1 MKTEFQ
7 PFPPRPRPRISG
19 FALIV
24 VLAFLVLITG
34 LVLAFFSRAISNRQ
48 VSAHSANS
56 IRSERL
62 ARGAVD
68 TVLGDLKQ
76 EIAAGSSGVVSEIS
90 EGTLFATY
98 LPATARSAIP
108 FPTEPGRPANL
119 VKWSAPQPFFDS
131 AAEYDGQPVFPR
143 AAVNPPSQ
151 RASSDATTT
160 VSRNGRFVSP
170 ARWNRALLLPKAN
183 PSATD
188 PTPAV
193 TGDDSFQIP
202 TWIYVDR
209 NGGNPQQTNSDVIGR
224 FAYAIYDAGGLLD
237 MNVAGYPA
245 DDSGMPAESQTEP
258 VGRKGILATAD
269 LTRIG
274 MSSADSQTLVG
285 WRNHSTLTAGEDRYL
300 ELSLEH
306 PNGHLTVGGSGTS
319 ADRAFPSRQSLIDFV
334 LKQLS
339 GGSVAE
345 RQNYLRYLG
354 INSRDLDA
362 PTWIPDPARPRI
374 LGDAANPRDAVL
386 SDGGN
391 MAVGLDDEFNPALPM
406 VRVQHPFE
414 RLSGSQARVREPLV
428 KNRFPLERLSWI
440 TSDGP
445 SADLPS
451 SDPRYNQRGTGD
463 NIRASFGLAWDNASH
478 AWSYGVNSSGT
489 PFGGRVPQRILRLQE
504 VAALSASEAREPDF
518 FELMQAA
525 IHVGSLGR
533 GFAYYRPTKDTGP
546 FRREEREFGAA
557 NNPNP
562 PELLSTQPKYQ
573 VLQIG
578 ANMIDQYDSDSF
590 PTEIRLNGFRFF
602 GIEDLPY
609 LNRIMMAAQIQDEP
623 AAPSLGSW
631 ISYVIPELWNPH
643 DTGQPSPLPPDSP
656 TQFRITISP
665 IPNSGILFSWK
676 TSAAVPPTP
685 NAYPAGF
692 PIQNQN
698 PQLTYQPVA
707 YEFSATSSDFREP
720 ELLPASGTLTLAPPA
735 TPRMQRA
742 IPVGAFDFISSGSA
756 VSCRKTWPAPV
767 ETIANQTIP
776 ATYPA
781 PTPEPTTVRN
791 VNQVKTIGSYVITL
805 AYRRNG
811 QWRDYFTFSGMFG
824 SQFPVREVLQDFLSV
839 SLNTPQQALWDPR
852 SNRFP
857 ADRSDGA
864 GNSTLWKHR
873 RPDLGPGQNR
883 KIFFQSADNSLLSG
897 WWKTGTTQPGG
908 DPSTAF
914 MGTVSIN
921 SANAANVGA
930 RNTYYH
936 DPDGVVRGA
945 DGVYETTNNY
955 AGQPLA
961 LNAKVG
967 GGRNFSRPIILN
979 RPFRSVG
986 ELGYVFRDTPWK
998 SIDFFTA
1005 NSGDSALLDIFCL
1018 KENTVTGLRAGVLN
1032 PNTRNV
1038 EVLEAMI
1045 AGTLKDETPLSGT
1058 GSAPVPLLNAQ
1069 SNSLAQALVTTTQT
1083 TPLQNRADLVNRFVG
1098 SPTAFP
1104 LSPNSPDDE
1113 IVKRRRE
1120 AVVRALA
1127 DVSTTRVW
1135 NLMID
1140 VIAQP
1145 GRTVNGQF
1153 LVEGEKRYWVHVA
1166 IDRLTGEVLERSSEL
1181 VVE

>member
-1 MKTEFQ
+1 MKTD
-7 PFPPRPRPRISG
+7 FPPLLPLPRRSG
-19 FALIV
+19 FALVV
-24 VLAFLVLITG
+24 VLALLVLVTG
-34 LVLAFFSRAISNRQ
+34 LVLAFFSRAVSNRQ
-48 VSAHSANS
+48 VSAHSANT
-56 IRSERL
+56 IRAERL

-76 EIAAGSSGVVSEIS
+76 EIAAGSSGVVLEIS
-90 EGTLFATY
+90 DGTLFATY
-98 LPATARSAIP
+98 VPATARSALP
-108 FPTEPGRPANL
+108 YPTASLRPANL
-119 VKWSAPQPFFDS
+119 VKWSSAQPFFDS
-131 AAEYDGQPVFPR
+131 ATEFNGQPVFPN
-143 AAVNPPSQ
+143 AAAHPPSQ
-151 RASSDATTT
+151 RASTDATTT
-160 VSRNGRFVSP
+160 PSRNGRFVSP
-170 ARWNRALLLPKAN
+170 ARWNRTLLLPKAN

-209 NGGNPQQTNSDVIGR
+209 NGGNPQQVNADVIGR

-245 DDSGMPAESQTEP
+245 DASGMPAETQTEP
-258 VGRKGILATAD
+258 VGRKGILAAAD

-274 MSSADSQTLVG
+274 ISAADSQTLVG
-285 WRNHSTLTAGEDRYL
+285 WRNRSTLDAGADRYL

-354 INSRDLDA
+354 TTSRDLDA
-362 PTWIPDPARPRI
+362 PSWLPDPARPRI
-374 LGDAANPRDAVL
+374 LGDASNPRDAVL
-386 SDGGN
+386 SAGGN
-391 MAVGLDDEFNPALPM
+391 MAVGLDDQFNPALPM

-414 RLSGSQARVREPLV
+414 RLSGSQAQVREPLV
-428 KNRFPLERLSWI
+428 TNRFPLERLSWI
-440 TSDGP
+440 TGDGP

-451 SDPRYNQRGTGD
+451 SDPRYNDRGTGE
-463 NIRASFGLAWDNASH
+463 NIRAAFGLAWDNLAN
-478 AWSYGVNSSGT
+478 AWSYGVTSSGT
-489 PFGGRVPQRILRLQE
+489 PFGGRDPQRILRLQE

-533 GFAYYRPTKDTGP
+533 GFAYYRPQRTTGP
-546 FRREEREFGAA
+546 FRQEEREFGWTG
-557 NNPNP
+557 NPSP
-562 PELLSTQPKYQ
+562 PELRSTQPKYQ

-578 ANMIDQYDSDSF
+578 ANMIDQYDSESF

-631 ISYVIPELWNPH
+631 INYVVPELWNPH

-656 TQFRITISP
+656 TQFRVTVSP
-665 IPNSGILFSWK
+665 SNAAGVLYNWK
-676 TSAAVPPTP
+676 ASSPPFGPTNP
-685 NAYPAGF
+685 PGF
-692 PIQNQN
+692 PQQAQN
-698 PQLTYQPVA
+698 PQITYQPVS
-707 YEFSATSSDFREP
+707 YDFSANASDFREP
-720 ELLPASGTLTLAPPA
+720 ELLPSGGTITPAPPA
-735 TPRMQRA
+735 TPRMQQA

-756 VSCRKTWPAPV
+756 VSCRKTWPSPV

-776 ATYPA
+776 ATYPST
-781 PTPEPTTVRN
+781 PPEPTTVAN
-791 VNQVKTIGSYVITL
+791 VNQVKTIGRYDITL
-805 AYRRNG
+805 AYRRG
-811 QWRDYFTFSGMFG
+811 EQWREYFTYSGLFG
-824 SQFPVREVLQDFLSV
+824 SQFPVRRVNQPFPAVSV
-839 SLNTPQQALWDPR
+839 SPLPQQSLWDPR
-852 SNRFP
+852 SGRFP
-857 ADRSDGA
+857 ASRDDG
-864 GNSTLWKHR
+864 GDSTLWSNL
-873 RPDLGPGQNR
+873 RPDLGAGRHRQ
-883 KIFFQSADNSLLSG
+883 IFFNAADNSLVSG
-897 WWKTGTTQPGG
+897 WWKTGTPQAGG
-908 DPSTAF
+908 INASTAF
-914 MGTVSIN
+914 LGTVSIN

-930 RNTYYH
+930 LNTYYH

-945 DGVYETTNNY
+945 DGVYETSGNY

-961 LNAKVG
+961 LSANVS

-1018 KENTVTGLRAGVLN
+1018 KEPTVTGLRAGVIN
-1032 PNTRNV
+1032 PNTRNA

-1058 GSAPVPLLNAQ
+1058 GTAPVPLLDAQ

-1083 TPLQNRADLVNRFVG
+1083 TPLQNRAELVNRFVG

-1104 LSPNSPDDE
+1104 LSPSSTDDA

-1145 GRTVNGQF
+1145 GRNVNGQF

-1166 IDRLTGEVLERSSEL
+1166 IDRFTGEVLERTSEL